1 MNTELTE
8 LVFILDRSG
17 SMGGLESDTIG
28 GFNGMI
34 AKQKVQEKKV
44 NVTTILFDDEVDI
57 IHDRF
62 PVEII
67 EPLTEKEYF
76 VRGCTALL
84 DAVGT
89 AIEKM
94 ENVQKHLPE
103 DHRAGK
109 IIFVIT
115 TDGLENSSE
124 HFTQAQMDFAR
135 RLIPPGGPVIAV
147 GPSANWIG
155 KTWPAQNF
163 IETLRW
169 MTGPDG
175 MMPGARVA
183 VFAAPGEEQQAF
195 PVLQSIP
202 AERCID
208 GIAKGTPGEVA
219 AALSL
224 CDFYIGNDSGLMH
237 AAAAAGIPTLGLF
250 GPSYPHLYGP
260 WGDHAGY
267 IQTPKTFDELTDY
280 EGYAPGKL
288 TKTLMDGL
296 SIGMVMGV
304 LENFEPLH
312 ERLAQRIVA

>member
-1 MNTELTE
+1 MNAGLTE

-34 AKQKVQEKKV
+34 EKQKKENSQV

-89 AIEKM
+89 AIEKL

-109 IIFVIT
+109 VIFVIT

-124 HFTQAQMDFAR
+124 HFNYEQIRRKIEAKKECGWEFLFLGANIDAGREAEKIGIAR
-135 RLIPPGGPVIAV
+135 NRSVTYENDAEGIATNFEAV
-147 GPSANWIG
+147 GKA
-155 KTWPAQNF
+155 
-163 IETLRW
+163 LRRA
-169 MTGPDG
+169 T
-175 MMPGARVA
+175 
-183 VFAAPGEEQQAF
+183 
-195 PVLQSIP
+195 S
-202 AERCID
+202 C
-208 GIAKGTPGEVA
+208 
-219 AALSL
+219 
-224 CDFYIGNDSGLMH
+224 
-237 AAAAAGIPTLGLF
+237 
-250 GPSYPHLYGP
+250 
-260 WGDHAGY
+260 
-267 IQTPKTFDELTDY
+267 TFDEELIADDWKGDIEEY
-280 EGYAPGKL
+280 HKMSSVRKRG
-288 TKTLMDGL
+288 
-296 SIGMVMGV
+296 
-304 LENFEPLH
+304 
-312 ERLAQRIVA
+312 

>member
-34 AKQKVQEKKV
+34 AKQKAQGKKV

-84 DAVGT
+84 DTVGT

-94 ENVQKHLPE
+94 ENVQRHLLE

-124 HFTQAQMDFAR
+124 HFTQDQIRRKIEAKKECGWEFLFLGANIDAR
-135 RLIPPGGPVIAV
+135 KEAEKIGIARNRSVTYENDSEGIAV
-147 GPSANWIG
+147 
-155 KTWPAQNF
+155 NF
-163 IETLRW
+163 R
-169 MTGPDG
+169 
-175 MMPGARVA
+175 A
-183 VFAAPGEEQQAF
+183 VGN
-195 PVLQSIP
+195 
-202 AERCID
+202 
-208 GIAKGTPGEVA
+208 
-219 AALSL
+219 ALSKAVT
-224 CDFYIGNDSGLMH
+224 CDTAVDFFEDD
-237 AAAAAGIPTLGLF
+237 
-250 GPSYPHLYGP
+250 
-260 WGDHAGY
+260 W
-267 IQTPKTFDELTDY
+267 KDEIEEY
-280 EGYAPGKL
+280 
-288 TKTLMDGL
+288 
-296 SIGMVMGV
+296 
-304 LENFEPLH
+304 H
-312 ERLAQRIVA
+312 EKSHRQKRG